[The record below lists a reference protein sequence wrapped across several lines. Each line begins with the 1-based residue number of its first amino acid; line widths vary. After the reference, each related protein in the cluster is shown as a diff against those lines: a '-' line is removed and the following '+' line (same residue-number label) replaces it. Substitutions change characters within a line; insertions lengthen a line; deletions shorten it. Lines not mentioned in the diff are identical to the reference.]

1 MKAIVGLLGAAA
13 ALVGLW
19 LAFMWVVGKGCESAI
34 KDVEQHGLRPK
45 VVKIWYGADGVPM
58 KAP

>member
-45 VVKIWYGADGVPM
+45 VVKIWHGAD
-58 KAP
+58 